1 MLQEDD
7 MKIEPVTKDMVNALA
22 SAVGGAIPAMVC
34 GLGDVDLSRGRG
46 VLDENGREHCLW
58 NSEGKRIT
66 VTVCSDGGVIASLAK
81 EIHPEDT

>member
-1 MLQEDD
+1 
-7 MKIEPVTKDMVNALA
+7 MKTEPVTKEMLNALV
-22 SAVGGAIPAMVC
+22 SAVGGVIPAMVC

-46 VLDENGREHCLW
+46 VLGEHGREHCLW
-58 NSEGKRIT
+58 TTEGKRIT